1 MRTIFKAL
9 SVSVFALA
17 AAGCKL
23 TPNPTPLDKPG
34 DVPATFTAPV
44 VDKNAPI
51 WPAADW
57 WGNFNA
63 PELPGLMDT
72 AIKDNLDLKSAIDNV
87 LIAEANSTIA
97 FSALLPPL

>member
-44 VDKNAPI
+44 VDKSAPI
-51 WPAADW
+51 WPATDW
-57 WGNFNA
+57 WANFSA
-63 PELPGLMDT
+63 PELP
-72 AIKDNLDLKSAIDNV
+72 ALKLSLLKLV
-87 LIAEANSTIA
+87 LP
-97 FSALLPPL
+97 LLV